1 MQILKI
7 LMNHGESFAMDE
19 IVATAHKLSREHDRM
34 ELTIAS
40 SANLGLD
47 EVVLSISSLVESI
60 AQALVDEPSFVRVGI
75 ISQEES
81 ATITLRV
88 APRDLGK
95 IIGKQGRT
103 AKALRTILAAAS
115 MKEHFRFSL
124 DIQEIALA

>member
-1 MQILKI
+1 
-7 LMNHGESFAMDE
+7 
-19 IVATAHKLSREHDRM
+19 M